1 MRMAIRE
8 SAILRLAVIAV
19 LVGVAACGGRDE
31 DAKSEAPAPAVDPYA
46 DEPVN
51 VDLWLE
57 RLEVSSRELYS
68 ARMNV
73 ADALHLEPG
82 MRVADV
88 GAGTGLYTLLF
99 AEKVGPKGIVYAVDI
114 APRFLTLINQRADD
128 LWLDNIV
135 SVLSRPRSITLPPE
149 SVDAAFIADTYHYL
163 DDPEALMKTVYAA
176 LRPGGA
182 LYIVDFKLAESAAP
196 PPEKRHV
203 RFGAAGARAE
213 IESFGFTFAA
223 EIAVDG
229 LSENYMLKFTR
240 P

>member
-1 MRMAIRE
+1 MAIRK
-8 SAILRLAVIAV
+8 SAIKLLAALAV
-19 LVGVAACGGRDE
+19 LVGVAACGGRDQ
-31 DAKSEAPAPAVDPYA
+31 DAESEPPAPALDPYA
-46 DEPVN
+46 HEPVN

-57 RLEVSSRELYS
+57 RLEVNSRELYS
-68 ARMNV
+68 ARMSV

-88 GAGTGLYTLLF
+88 GAGTGLYTLIF
-99 AEKVGPKGIVYAVDI
+99 AEKVGPQGIVYAVDI

-135 SVLSRPRSITLPPE
+135 SVLSRPDSITLPPE
-149 SVDAAFIADTYHYL
+149 SIDAAFIADTYHYI

-182 LYIVDFKLAESAAP
+182 LYIVDFKLAEGAAP
-196 PPEKRHV
+196 PPEKRQV
-203 RFGAAGARAE
+203 RFGEAGMKAE
-213 IESFGFTFAA
+213 VESFGFTFAG
-223 EIAVDG
+223 EIDVEG